1 MNLLKADGK
10 YDRTYVALPIT
21 NPGVKDGYL
30 DQSNGI
36 PTGTNGIGITINC
49 ENPDRLLRFF
59 DWMLQREVQDY
70 LQWGEEGT
78 DWVYNEDGTG
88 RLLTDERRAI
98 NYDTALKRDQTGFP
112 LWNYCPKWT

>member
-1 MNLLKADGK
+1 MCIRDS
-10 YDRTYVALPIT
+10 TYVALPIT

-78 DWVYNEDGTG
+78 C
-88 RLLTDERRAI
+88 LLYTSETNDAICKIALACGFHDVSSFNRSFKKDIGCTPSEYRAR
-98 NYDTALKRDQTGFP
+98 NK
-112 LWNYCPKWT
+112 